1 MHYLIGFLAMV
12 GCYFFAWLLSR
23 MRRKESPHFL
33 QFAVSPTDNRLS
45 LSRFQM
51 YIWTFVTIG
60 AYVTAA
66 VGRKE
71 LAEVPASVLVLMGIN
86 QATFLSAK
94 VIAGRQNVAGAN
106 TDSSVPSGS
115 EPLTRVTRKL
125 EPAWE
130 PSLLD
135 LIEGS
140 EMIKVGEEVV
150 DGKPVTLIEER
161 TVPNLAKF
169 QMFAWTLVLVA
180 LYIYALVGADGLVMP
195 EIPPQLLGLMGISQ
209 TAYLGRKLTSP
220 TT

>member
-1 MHYLIGFLAMV
+1 MHYLVGFLTMV
-12 GCYFFAWLLSR
+12 GCYAFVWLLSR
-23 MRRKESPHFL
+23 LRRKEGLHFL

-51 YIWTFVTIG
+51 YVWTFVTIG
-60 AYVTAA
+60 AYVTAV

-71 LAEVPASVLVLMGIN
+71 LADVPASVLVLMGIN
-86 QATFLSAK
+86 QATFLGAQ
-94 VIAGRQNVAGAN
+94 VIAGRQNVAGETAS
-106 TDSSVPSGS
+106 TVESSGS
-115 EPLTRVTRKL
+115 APLTRVIRKL
-125 EPAWE
+125 EPAWQ

-180 LYIYALVGADGLVMP
+180 LYIYALIGAEGLVMP

>member
-1 MHYLIGFLAMV
+1 MHYLVGFLTMV
-12 GCYFFAWLLSR
+12 GCYAFVWLLSR
-23 MRRKESPHFL
+23 LRRKEGLHFL

-51 YIWTFVTIG
+51 YVWTFVTIG

-71 LAEVPASVLVLMGIN
+71 LADVPASVLVLMGIN
-86 QATFLSAK
+86 QATFLGAK
-94 VIAGRQNVAGAN
+94 VIAGRQTVAGEAAS
-106 TDSSVPSGS
+106 TVESSGS
-115 EPLTRVTRKL
+115 APLTRVVRKL
-125 EPAWE
+125 EPAWQ

-140 EMIKVGEEVV
+140 EMIKVGAEVV
-150 DGKPVTLIEER
+150 DGNTVTLIEER

-169 QMFAWTLVLVA
+169 QMFAWTLVLIA